1 MTSTQSVAQPTW
13 HVLSFEAVKDSLQS
27 DVARGLTQ
35 IEAAR
40 RLAQYGPNTLAQSRE
55 RSAFSILF
63 AQFRSLIV
71 ALLVAATVIAF
82 AMGENIEGFAI
93 LVVIVLNAAIGFFTE
108 WKAEQAL
115 SALQKQSVRVA
126 HVIRDGAESEISSAE
141 LVPGDLIVLAAGA
154 RVPADGRIVES
165 ARLQIEAR
173 RIDLL
178 DRGDPQRRIEALTGV
193 PGLGPVR
200 IGVDG
205 GGDEPVPGVQMITR
219 DGHKGRPVQS
229 PPQFDLFCRPATVGE
244 FHGQPVGYRRVDHVD
259 GTIGTG
265 Q

>member
-126 HVIRDGAESEISSAE
+126 HVIRKVRSVWKPAKIKSSGHSPGNGRSDSRKGISW
-141 LVPGDLIVLAAGA
+141 
-154 RVPADGRIVES
+154 
-165 ARLQIEAR
+165 
-173 RIDLL
+173 
-178 DRGDPQRRIEALTGV
+178 
-193 PGLGPVR
+193 
-200 IGVDG
+200 
-205 GGDEPVPGVQMITR
+205 
-219 DGHKGRPVQS
+219 H
-229 PPQFDLFCRPATVGE
+229 
-244 FHGQPVGYRRVDHVD
+244 
-259 GTIGTG
+259 
-265 Q
+265 